1 MTDSQEED
9 FLEVDPQVRGQN
21 YCCISFVSP
30 ENILAD
36 KAVWKMHKFLAN
48 MQKRYK
54 KVRREQMIIPGK
66 FKAAKVINGNI
77 EAALKFFKRQV
88 KESNVLQ
95 ELKDRKEFIKPSAVK
110 RKQKMDAIRA
120 EYIRRIRSN
129 D

>member
-1 MTDSQEED
+1 
-9 FLEVDPQVRGQN
+9 
-21 YCCISFVSP
+21 
-30 ENILAD
+30 
-36 KAVWKMHKFLAN
+36 
-48 MQKRYK
+48 
-54 KVRREQMIIPGK
+54 MIIPGK

-77 EAALKFFKRQV
+77 EAALKFCKRQV

-110 RKQKMDAIRA
+110 RKQKMDAIRK

>member
-1 MTDSQEED
+1 
-9 FLEVDPQVRGQN
+9 
-21 YCCISFVSP
+21 
-30 ENILAD
+30 
-36 KAVWKMHKFLAN
+36 
-48 MQKRYK
+48 
-54 KVRREQMIIPGK
+54 MIIPGK

>member
-1 MTDSQEED
+1 
-9 FLEVDPQVRGQN
+9 
-21 YCCISFVSP
+21 
-30 ENILAD
+30 
-36 KAVWKMHKFLAN
+36 
-48 MQKRYK
+48 
-54 KVRREQMIIPGK
+54 MIIPGK

-77 EAALKFFKRQV
+77 EAALKFWKRQV

-110 RKQKMDAIRA
+110 RKQKMAAIRK

>member
-1 MTDSQEED
+1 
-9 FLEVDPQVRGQN
+9 
-21 YCCISFVSP
+21 
-30 ENILAD
+30 
-36 KAVWKMHKFLAN
+36 

-77 EAALKFFKRQV
+77 EAALKFWKRQV

-95 ELKDRKEFIKPSAVK
+95 EVKDRKEFIKPSAIK

>member
-1 MTDSQEED
+1 VFN
-9 FLEVDPQVRGQN
+9 FL
-21 YCCISFVSP
+21 Y
-30 ENILAD
+30 
-36 KAVWKMHKFLAN
+36 

>member
-1 MTDSQEED
+1 
-9 FLEVDPQVRGQN
+9 
-21 YCCISFVSP
+21 
-30 ENILAD
+30 
-36 KAVWKMHKFLAN
+36 